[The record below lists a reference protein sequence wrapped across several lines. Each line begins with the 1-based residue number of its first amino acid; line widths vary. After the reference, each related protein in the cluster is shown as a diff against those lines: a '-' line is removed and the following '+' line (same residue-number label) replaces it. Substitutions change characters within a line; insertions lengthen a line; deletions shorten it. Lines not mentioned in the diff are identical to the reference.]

1 MQENELKTFVK
12 ENSSLIYEYINS
24 EILKDIGVMSPDF
37 FIRLVDEY
45 FTKEEKIVSIDNLT
59 VDTFGYYLITE
70 ILGEAKQAFP
80 FFRRDT
86 ITLDK
91 IFKDAKVYFN
101 HVKFTIE
108 DDIFT
113 IFLVQTKAGVS
124 TLDEEI
130 IKYSKQI
137 PMKNLD
143 FKEFIE
149 KNSVKNLNDKK
160 NKF

>member
-45 FTKEEKIVSIDNLT
+45 FTKEEKIVSMDNLT

-143 FKEFIE
+143 FKEFIA
-149 KNSVKNLNDKK
+149 KNLNDKK

>member
-1 MQENELKTFVK
+1 MQENELKAFVK

-37 FIRLVDEY
+37 FIRVVDEY
-45 FTKEEKIVSIDNLT
+45 FTKEEKIVSMDNLT

-108 DDIFT
+108 DNTFNIYL
-113 IFLVQTKAGVS
+113 IQTKAGVS

-130 IKYSKQI
+130 IKYSKQFSI
-137 PMKNLD
+137 KTSGI
-143 FKEFIE
+143 KEFMVNYSL
-149 KNSVKNLNDKK
+149 K
-160 NKF
+160 